1 MKVLVIYGGES
12 SEREVSLKTGQG
24 VYEAL
29 KRRGFKT
36 ELFDYSRERILEL
49 VDEVNNTDVIYI
61 ALHGKD
67 GEDGKLQALIGLLN
81 KPYVG
86 SNLSASSL
94 AMNKFLTKRVV
105 STEGIPTAKSVK
117 ISSENNIKEKISEII
132 DEFSFP
138 LIVKPNR
145 EGSSFGFSLVKSS
158 SELELAIYTALR
170 YDTEILVED
179 YLKGREFTVSIIE
192 KEEEVLAL
200 PVIEIIP
207 KNEYYDYE
215 SKYSKGGSL
224 HVCPAEISSTLEKEL
239 KEYAVRAYDLIG
251 CKDYSR
257 IDFIVDENR
266 GAFLLEV
273 NTLPGMTPTS
283 LLPDAAKVFGYDY
296 DSLVEHLVY
305 LAINKYAK

>member
-29 KRRGFKT
+29 KRKGYKT
-36 ELFDYSRERILEL
+36 ELFDYRRELILEL
-49 VDEVNNTDVIYI
+49 VDKIIHTDIIYI
-61 ALHGKD
+61 ALHGRD
-67 GEDGKLQALIGLLN
+67 GEDGKLQALIDLLN

-94 AMNKFLTKRVV
+94 AMNKFLTKQVV
-105 STEGIPTAKSVK
+105 STVGIPTAKSIK
-117 ISSENNIKEKISEII
+117 ISSENNINEKIIEILE
-132 DEFSFP
+132 EFSFP
-138 LIVKPNR
+138 LVVKPNR
-145 EGSSFGFSLVKSS
+145 EGSSFGFSLVKNS
-158 SELELAIYTALR
+158 SELEEAIYTALH

-192 KEEEVLAL
+192 KEGKAFAL

-215 SKYSKGGSL
+215 SKYSTGGSL
-224 HVCPAEISSTLEKEL
+224 HVCPAEISKTLEEEL
-239 KEYAVRAYDLIG
+239 KEYAIRAYSLIG

-266 GAFLLEV
+266 NAFLLEV

-283 LLPDAAKVFGYDY
+283 LLPDAAKKFGYDF
-296 DSLVEHLVY
+296 DSLVEHLIC
-305 LAINKYAK
+305 LEIGHIK

>member
-24 VYEAL
+24 VHDAL
-29 KRRGFKT
+29 QRKGHET
-36 ELFDYSRERILEL
+36 VLFDYSRERVLEL
-49 VDEVNNTDVIYI
+49 VDEINNTDVIYI

-67 GEDGKLQALIGLLN
+67 GEDGKLQALIHLLN

-86 SNLSASSL
+86 SNLAASSL
-94 AMNKFLTKRVV
+94 AMNKFLTKQVV
-105 STEGIPTAKSVK
+105 SSVGIPTAKSVK
-117 ISSENNIKEKISEII
+117 ITNQDNIDEKISEINN
-132 DEFSFP
+132 DFTFP

-145 EGSSFGFSLVKSS
+145 EGSSFGFSLVKHS
-158 SELELAIYTALR
+158 SELEQAIETALR
-170 YDTEILVED
+170 YDHEIIVED
-179 YLKGREFTVSIIE
+179 YLKGREFTVSVLE
-192 KEEEVLAL
+192 KDGAVVAL

-215 SKYSKGGSL
+215 SKYSEGGSI
-224 HVCPAEISSTLEKEL
+224 HVCPAEISDSLELEL
-239 KEYAVRAYDLIG
+239 KEHAVRAFQLIG

-257 IDFIVDENR
+257 VDFIVDENR

-283 LLPDAAKVFGYDY
+283 LLPDAAKVFGYEY
-296 DSLVEHLVY
+296 DSLVEHLVS
-305 LAINKYAK
+305 LAINN

>member
-24 VYEAL
+24 VHDAL
-29 KRRGFKT
+29 KRKGYNT
-36 ELFDYSRERILEL
+36 ELFDYSRERILGL
-49 VDEVNNTDVIYI
+49 VDEINKTDVIYI

-67 GEDGKLQALIGLLN
+67 GEDGKLQALIHLLN

-86 SNLSASSL
+86 SDLSASSL
-94 AMNKFLTKRVV
+94 AMNKFLTKQVV
-105 STEGIPTAKSVK
+105 STVGIPTAKSIK
-117 ISSENNIKEKISEII
+117 ISNDDNITEKISGIVH
-132 DEFSFP
+132 DFTFP

-145 EGSSFGFSLVKSS
+145 EGSSFGFSLVKHS
-158 SELELAIYTALR
+158 SELEEAIGTALR
-170 YDTEILVED
+170 YDNEILVED
-179 YLKGREFTVSIIE
+179 YLKGREFTVSVIE
-192 KEEEVLAL
+192 KDGETVAL

-224 HVCPAEISSTLEKEL
+224 HVCPAEISEMLEQEMKD
-239 KEYAVRAYDLIG
+239 YAVRAYRLIG

-257 IDFIVDENR
+257 VDFIVDETR

-283 LLPDAAKVFGYDY
+283 LLPDSAKEFGYDY
-296 DSLVEHLVY
+296 DTLVEHLIK
-305 LAINKYAK
+305 LAMSNQTK